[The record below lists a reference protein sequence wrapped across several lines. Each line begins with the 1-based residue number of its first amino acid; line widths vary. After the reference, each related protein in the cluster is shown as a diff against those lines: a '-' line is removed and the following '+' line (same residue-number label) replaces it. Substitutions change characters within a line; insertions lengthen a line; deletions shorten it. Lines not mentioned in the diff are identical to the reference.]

1 MQLERG
7 TVEAGGDR
15 QMQLEAG
22 EDRQMQLETGRG
34 RWRHT
39 DAVRDS

>member
-1 MQLERG
+1 
-7 TVEAGGDR
+7 
-15 QMQLEAG
+15 MQLEAG

-34 RWRHT
+34 RWRRT